1 VGVLIAPVAS
11 NVRARADSHFWF
23 AARRELLA
31 RTLCR
36 AAAQGIAL
44 DVGAGGRPQLAE
56 KVAHLRWIGIDRVPP
71 ADIVADAGAVPL
83 ASSSVAVIAMLDL
96 LEHVDDEVA
105 LHEARRVLQPDGMLL
120 VSVPALPSLWSYR
133 DEAAGHLRRYS
144 KRTLLAL
151 LRRNGFVVTRVD
163 AYQCLLAP
171 AVVAGRRL
179 RPHSR
184 RWRDLEDAPGP
195 VLNRALGA
203 VNRFEVRS
211 GLSRIAPFGTS
222 LVVLCTLP

>member
-1 VGVLIAPVAS
+1 VAS
-11 NVRARADSHFWF
+11 DVRARANSHFWF
-23 AARRELLA
+23 AARRDLLA
-31 RTLCR
+31 RTLR
-36 AAAQGIAL
+36 AAPDQGIAL

-56 KVAHLRWIGIDRVPP
+56 TVAHLRWIGIDRVTP
-71 ADIVADAGAVPL
+71 ADIVADAGTVPI
-83 ASSSVAVIAMLDL
+83 ASSSVSVITMLDL

-105 LHEARRVLQPDGMLL
+105 LREARRVLRPGGMLL

-133 DEAAGHLRRYS
+133 DDAAGHLRRYS

-151 LRRNGFVVTRVD
+151 LRRHGFVVTRVD

-179 RPHSR
+179 RPRSR
-184 RWRDLEDAPGP
+184 RWRDREDTPGP
-195 VLNRALGA
+195 LLNRALGA

-211 GLSRIAPFGTS
+211 GLSRVAPFGTS
-222 LVVLCTLP
+222 LVVLCSVP

>member
-1 VGVLIAPVAS
+1 MAS
-11 NVRARADSHFWF
+11 NVRARANSHFWF

-31 RTLCR
+31 RALRDTSE
-36 AAAQGIAL
+36 QGIAV

-56 KVAHLRWIGIDRVPP
+56 TLTHLRWIGIDRVPP
-71 ADIVADAGAVPL
+71 ADIVADAGSVPL
-83 ASSSVAVIAMLDL
+83 ASSTVSVVTMLDL

-105 LHEARRVLQPDGMLL
+105 LHEARRMLRPGGTLL

-144 KRTLLAL
+144 KRTLLEL
-151 LRRNGFVVTRVD
+151 LRRHGFVVTRVD

-179 RPHSR
+179 RPHSQH
-184 RWRDLEDAPGP
+184 WRDREDAPGP
-195 VLNRALGA
+195 LLNRALGA

-211 GLSRIAPFGTS
+211 GLSRVAPFGTS
-222 LVVLCTLP
+222 LVVLCSRP